1 MARGNAVKNI
11 AAQDQQRFGVSVSE
25 AEERQMRGEDTG
37 ATGAET
43 ETTETTE
50 TGAEA
55 EQSQRADAGAETEAQ
70 PGVDKPGE
78 KELPQRTKMVPHEAL
93 HEERQRRQKAEERA
107 EEIQRKADERLTA
120 IISKLGEQ
128 KPAAP
133 AAEVAKPVEKTEIPD
148 PDQDALGALRAT
160 TAEIKLLKDF
170 KEKYEAG
177 QASTTEA
184 QVIIGKATSLE
195 AEYERTVMPDY
206 RQASQFMA
214 ESRKRELTALGNDPI
229 QVQQIMR
236 QEAIELA
243 ANAIQQGKNPAE
255 VIAALAK
262 SRGYQ
267 KQTTKQEHE
276 EMGRYAATQETE
288 FKTKTTDY
296 DDAMTFLKTSRA
308 GEYAAVGH
316 TPEQIA
322 QLLERDILLIS
333 RAAFTG
339 KKNPAEMAY
348 SIAKARGYQPKAATQ
363 TGEQRL
369 DNVRRGQEAS
379 RSLSNAGGS
388 ARAKTGIDALLGM
401 SDAEFARAMDKMSP
415 DQMRQHFG
423 D

>member
-1 MARGNAVKNI
+1 
-11 AAQDQQRFGVSVSE
+11 
-25 AEERQMRGEDTG
+25 MRGEDT
-37 ATGAET
+37 AASGAET

-55 EQSQRADAGAETEAQ
+55 ETSPRVDAGTEAEAQ
-70 PGVDKPGE
+70 TGADKPGE
-78 KELPQRTKMVPHEAL
+78 KEPAPRTKMVPHEAL

-128 KPAAP
+128 KPPAP
-133 AAEVAKPVEKTEIPD
+133 VEVVKPVEKTEIPD

-160 TAEIKLLKDF
+160 TTEIKLLKDF

-184 QVIIGKATSLE
+184 QAIIGKATNLE

-214 ESRKRELTALGNDPI
+214 ESRKRELTALGNDPL

-288 FKTKTTDY
+288 FKAKTTDY

-316 TPEQIA
+316 TPEQVEE
-322 QLLERDILLIS
+322 LLKRDILLIS
-333 RAAFTG
+333 RAAYAG